1 MCVTRAAPLA
11 REVFALD
18 VAPNLG
24 PKAKAV
30 QLLAWNPLATAWVA
44 PKVEVKVVFVAKAPQ
59 LVGFTRKP
67 WRLIVTVR
75 VFRRSGMPSWIV
87 GISPATVTR
96 AVCGSTKMPVRAT
109 TVPRLKGPAIALTS
123 MVIP

>member
-1 MCVTRAAPLA
+1 MCVTKAAPLA

-24 PKAKAV
+24 PKAKAAK
-30 QLLAWNPLATAWVA
+30 LLAWNPLATAWVA
-44 PKVEVKVVFVAKAPQ
+44 PKVEVRVVFVAKAPQ

-87 GISPATVTR
+87 GISLSSVTR
-96 AVCGSTKMPVRAT
+96 AVGGSKKLPVRST
-109 TVPRLKGPAIALTS
+109 TVPKLKGPAIALTS
-123 MVIP
+123 KVIP